1 MVCTNRWYWANPFQ
15 NDHFNMAVHSV
26 NVYNEIDVKTVP
38 RDNAFMT
45 AFLKLNLIMASSLQ
59 VNSSNKKPG

>member
-1 MVCTNRWYWANPFQ
+1 
-15 NDHFNMAVHSV
+15 MAVHFV
-26 NVYNEIDVKTVP
+26 NVYTKIDVKTVP

-59 VNSSNKKPG
+59 VNSSNNKPV